1 MEAKIVLGGGCF
13 WCTEAIFSELQGVTK
28 VESGYSGGAIANP
41 TYREVCSGR
50 TGHAEVVEITYQPE
64 RISFEDLVK
73 VHLTTHDPTTKD
85 RQGADRGSQYRS
97 IIFYQNEQE
106 KLSTEN
112 AIKELQ
118 PLFENPIVTEV
129 RQLEVFYEAEPNH
142 QDYYANNP
150 EAGYCQAV
158 INPKL
163 QKFRKYHQEKLKTA
177 GV

>member
-1 MEAKIVLGGGCF
+1 MEAKIVMGGGCF

-28 VESGYSGGAIANP
+28 VQSGYSGGAIANP

-50 TGHAEVVEITYQPE
+50 TGHAEVIEITYKPE
-64 RISFEDLVK
+64 QISFEDLVK
-73 VHLTTHDPTTKD
+73 IHLTTHNPTTKD
-85 RQGADRGSQYRS
+85 RQGADWGSQYRS
-97 IIFYQNEQE
+97 IIFYQSDQE
-106 KLSTEN
+106 KSTTER
-112 AIKELQ
+112 AIQEVQ
-118 PLFENPIVTEV
+118 PLFENPIVTEI
-129 RQLEVFYEAEPNH
+129 RPLEVFYEAEPNH

-163 QKFRKYHQEKLKTA
+163 QKFRKNYQEKLKTE